1 VIEADKI
8 ETIAIKY
15 LPGSPKKFTKKLY
28 LQVSHFAPEEIVIT
42 GEASFADI
50 MLDLPRFENDSYR
63 LIRKEAK
70 ANIKYKEEESK
81 KDRKSI
87 IYQVSL

>member
-1 VIEADKI
+1 M
-8 ETIAIKY
+8 
-15 LPGSPKKFTKKLY
+15 
-28 LQVSHFAPEEIVIT
+28 SHFAPEEIVIT

-50 MLDLPRFENDSYR
+50 MLDLPRFENDMYR

-70 ANIKYKEEESK
+70 ANIKYKEDEIK

-87 IYQVSL
+87 IYQVSLLKLWI